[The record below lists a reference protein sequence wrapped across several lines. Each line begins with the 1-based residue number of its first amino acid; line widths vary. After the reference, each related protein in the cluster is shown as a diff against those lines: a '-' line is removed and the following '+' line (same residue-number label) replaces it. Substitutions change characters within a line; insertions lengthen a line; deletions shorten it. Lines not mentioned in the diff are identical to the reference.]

1 MIRRNSEYRIEVRE
15 HMRGGDGQAVIT
27 NLFEKE
33 ELMGRSRLLGTMRL
47 EPGCSVGVHT
57 HEGEQ
62 EYFYIIKG
70 DPVYQDDDKEIQ
82 LHEGDSTL
90 CEDGHSHGIANR
102 SDETVIVLACI
113 LLK

>member
-1 MIRRNSEYRIEVRE
+1 MIRRKSECRREIRE

-33 ELMGRSRLLGTMRL
+33 ELLGRSRMLGTLTL
-47 EPGCSVGVHT
+47 EPGCSVGVHP
-57 HEGEQ
+57 HENEQ
-62 EYFYIIKG
+62 EYFYVLKG
-70 DPVYQDDDKEIQ
+70 NPIYQDDDRQIELQ
-82 LHEGDSTL
+82 EGDVTV